1 MLFTSKPLSPQ
12 GRHVLITGASSGLG
26 RETALHLA
34 EQGFQVIA
42 GVRRQEASAW
52 RTPAR
57 PAGSARC

>member
-1 MLFTSKPLSPQ
+1 MLFTSNPLSPQ

-42 GVRRQEASAW
+42 GVRRQED
-52 RTPAR
+52 
-57 PAGSARC
+57 G